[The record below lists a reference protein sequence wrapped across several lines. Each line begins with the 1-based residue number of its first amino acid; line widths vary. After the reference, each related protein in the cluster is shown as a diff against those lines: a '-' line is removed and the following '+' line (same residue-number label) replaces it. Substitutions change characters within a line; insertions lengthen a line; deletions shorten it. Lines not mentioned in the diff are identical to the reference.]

1 MRSALLSVK
10 GVTSARVSFAEH
22 EAVVNYDPSQSSVAD
37 LIAAVGKAEGPMPSN
52 HFAAKTK
59 KPDE

>member
-1 MRSALLSVK
+1 M
-10 GVTSARVSFAEH
+10 TSARVSFAEH

-52 HFAAKTK
+52 QFAAKTK